1 MDTVL
6 KEYEKV
12 AKRQKLTAD
21 STADAIDTL
30 IAELSNVRNEIQT
43 AAANSDLPMQDAVQS
58 PEGKTSRLSAAR
70 NIIAQSSLSNRVKA
84 LASQASEAHKELT
97 STVAKYAKVLD
108 KKFKNVDLDT
118 VWDPHALDNKERV
131 LNNTILQHFIREGR
145 FEFVDMFAREAGI
158 TAAAAMEGEPADE
171 SVNMDLEASEYGPFE
186 MILSGD
192 ATEKEKKVLKHMS
205 VDEIQAMKEKFT
217 EMYRILGEM
226 RQKNL
231 SPALIWC
238 QQNRGNLDSSLEFT
252 LDKQQFIQLLQEDRS
267 MALNYAKQ
275 KFPYF
280 AKSNL
285 KEIQRMMCSFLYVRN
300 LDKSPYADFL
310 SPSALADLERKFT
323 SEYCTLLGLPTESPL
338 YASVTIGTAALPTII
353 KMSSIMKDKSGLE
366 WTQAGE
372 LPVEIPLHPRYRF
385 HSVFACP
392 VSKEMATEENPPM
405 MMECGHVI
413 CKESLNRL
421 CKNNTA
427 TRFKCPYCPQESI
440 ASAAIRVY
448 F

>member
-1 MDTVL
+1 MDAVL
-6 KEYEKV
+6 NEFERV

-21 STADAIDTL
+21 ATAAVIDTL
-30 IAELSNVRNEIQT
+30 IAELSNVRNDIQT
-43 AAANSDLPMQDAVQS
+43 AAASSDLPMQDSTQYS
-58 PEGKTSRLSAAR
+58 DGQTSRLSIAR
-70 NIIAQSSLSNRVKA
+70 NIIAQSGLSNRVRA
-84 LASQASEAHKELT
+84 LATQASDAHKELT
-97 STVAKYAKVLD
+97 SIVAKYSKVLD

-118 VWDPHALDNKERV
+118 VWDPHALDKKERV

-145 FEFVDMFAREAGI
+145 FEFVDTFARELGI
-158 TAAAAMEGEPADE
+158 TAAAAMEGEPEDE
-171 SVNMDLEASEYGPFE
+171 SVQMDLESSEYGPFE
-186 MILSGD
+186 MILSAD
-192 ATEKEKKVLKHMS
+192 ATGKEKVLQHMS
-205 VDEIQAMKEKFT
+205 IAEIQALKQKFT
-217 EMYRILGEM
+217 EMYRILEAM
-226 RQKNL
+226 RQKDLN
-231 SPALIWC
+231 PALDWSR
-238 QQNRGNLDSSLEFT
+238 QNRGNLDSYLEFT
-252 LDKQQFIQLLQEDRS
+252 LEKQQFILLLQQDRS
-267 MALNYAKQ
+267 MALNYAKG
-275 KFPYF
+275 KLPHF
-280 AKSNL
+280 AKSNM

-300 LDKSPYADFL
+300 LEKSPYADFL
-310 SPSALADLERKFT
+310 NPTAWADLERKFT
-323 SEYCTLLGLPTESPL
+323 SEYCTLQGLPTESPL

-421 CKNNTA
+421 CKNNMA

-440 ASAAIRVY
+440 ANAAIRVY